1 VETLRLLAKHLHKR
15 GKLHLDEAFVDATFA
30 SAKKGA
36 LLLVR
41 PSVARATV
49 SSYVVKS
56 VKPDNFTGALLGNS
70 ATRVREPPMASTE
83 RFNVDR

>member
-30 SAKKGA
+30 SAKKRA

-70 ATRVREPPMASTE
+70 ATSVREPPMALTE